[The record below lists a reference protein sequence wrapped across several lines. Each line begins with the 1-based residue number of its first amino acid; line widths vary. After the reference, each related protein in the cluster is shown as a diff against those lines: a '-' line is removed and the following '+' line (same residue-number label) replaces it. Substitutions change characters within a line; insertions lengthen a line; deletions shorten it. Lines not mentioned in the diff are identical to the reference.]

1 MTSLLSALEN
11 NYLMRQ
17 ILDTMA
23 DGVFILD
30 AHGRIISWSRAM
42 ETISGFTAKQALGQP
57 CRLLNFSNCIGI
69 ASPKDSKHCALLQ
82 GEVTGAVECYLRHR
96 SGFDIPVIKN
106 ATAVKDDQGRLLGII
121 EAITDITELEKA
133 RSKVRDASRRLG
145 EMHGLD
151 KIIGKSPVMQ
161 SLFAAITAVSESE
174 ATVLIQGESGTGKEL
189 VAGAVHYNGSRANK
203 PFVIVNCA
211 ALAESLLES
220 ELFGHAKGAF
230 TGAVAS
236 RKGRLE
242 EAHTGT
248 IFLDEIGELTPL
260 VQTKLLRVIQ
270 EKEIERIGESRK
282 RKLDIRIITATHRNL
297 PRLVQKGR
305 FRADLYYRLKV
316 FTVQVPALRERMS
329 DIPLLINFFM
339 DRQNKKTAKM
349 VQKIT
354 PGAMKRLMN
363 YPWPGNVREL
373 GHAIEHAF
381 VLCDSNAIHSPDLPL
396 EIRQY
401 APGTQEMLSGPD
413 DRDKVNGQQTLTR
426 NRLMDALHTCQWNKA
441 QTARKLQI
449 SRTTVWK
456 YMKEWEIPF
465 EPSVSEGTHKK
476 KVETVN
482 THH

>member
-1 MTSLLSALEN
+1 MKSLLSALEN

-30 AHGRIISWSRAM
+30 ARGRIISWSRAM
-42 ETISGFTAKQALGQP
+42 ETITGFTAKEALGQP
-57 CRLLNFSNCIGI
+57 CRLLNFSSCIGI
-69 ASPKDSKHCALLQ
+69 ESPKDSKHCALLQ

-96 SGFDIPVIKN
+96 SGFDIPIIKN
-106 ATAVKDDQGRLLGII
+106 ATAVKNDQGQLLGII
-121 EAITDITELEKA
+121 EAVTDITELEKA
-133 RSKVRDASRRLG
+133 RSRVRDASRRLG

-151 KIIGKSPVMQ
+151 KIVGKSPAMQ
-161 SLFAAITAVSESE
+161 SLFAAITAVSASQT
-174 ATVLIQGESGTGKEL
+174 TVLIQGESGTGKEL
-189 VAGAVHYNGSRANK
+189 VAGAVHYSGSRANK

-248 IFLDEIGELTPL
+248 ILLDEIGELTPL

-282 RKLDIRIITATHRNL
+282 RKLDIRIITATHRDL
-297 PRLVQKGR
+297 HRLVREGR
-305 FRADLYYRLKV
+305 FREDLYYRLKV
-316 FTVQVPALRERMS
+316 FTLQVPALRERMS

-354 PGAMKRLMN
+354 PGAMKHLKN
-363 YPWPGNVREL
+363 YPWPGNIREL
-373 GHAIEHAF
+373 EHAIEHAF
-381 VLCDSNAIHSPDLPL
+381 VLCDSNAIHSSDLPL

-401 APGTQEMLSGPD
+401 VPCTQEPRPGPAEQ
-413 DRDKVNGQQTLTR
+413 DRENGQETLTR
-426 NRLMDALHTCQWNKA
+426 TRLIDALRTCHWNKA
-441 QTARKLQI
+441 QAARKLQI

-456 YMKEWEIPF
+456 YMKKWEIPF
-465 EPSVSEGTHKK
+465 DPSVSSGTRQQMCQ
-476 KVETVN
+476 N
-482 THH
+482 S